1 MKSFTDMLKSVRN
14 LESMATDIQAKIAA
28 IEVTGQSGAGLVAV
42 TLMGQGILKQVRID
56 PSLLRPED
64 GEMVEDLIVAAHA
77 DAKAKLEA
85 ATAEEMR
92 ALAGGLPLPPGFKMP
107 F

>member
-28 IEVTGQSGAGLVAV
+28 IEVTGQSGAGLVSVSLA
-42 TLMGQGILKQVRID
+42 GQGVLKRVKID
-56 PSLLRPED
+56 PSLLRAED

>member
-28 IEVTGQSGAGLVAV
+28 IEVTGQSGAGLVSV
-42 TLMGQGILKQVRID
+42 TLKGQGTLNQVKID
-56 PSLLRPED
+56 QSLLRPED